1 MEADLKEIM
10 EADLKDMQFS
20 IICKDADASV
30 KIEGSTFALAA
41 LLATVA
47 VNDNN
52 VKKIIKLAVIGLNA
66 KETCEL
72 GETREHTANN

>member
-1 MEADLKEIM
+1 MESDLKEIM
-10 EADLKDMQFS
+10 EDCLKEMEFS
-20 IICKDADASV
+20 IICKDGDANI

-72 GETREHTANN
+72 GETREHTANH